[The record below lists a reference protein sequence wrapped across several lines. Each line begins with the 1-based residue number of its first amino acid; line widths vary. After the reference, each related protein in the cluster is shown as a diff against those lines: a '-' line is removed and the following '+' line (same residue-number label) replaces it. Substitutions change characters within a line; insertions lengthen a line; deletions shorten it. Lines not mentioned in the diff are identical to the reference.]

1 MSRGALL
8 LVSAGLAACAP
19 VRPAPAAPAQAP
31 RWTEVSRYLDSVI
44 ADGVAPGAVLGVS
57 YRGCH
62 SYHGSGRLGLGDATR
77 PDSSTIYD
85 LASLTK
91 VVGLTTVTMLAVER
105 GAIALDSPVVHY
117 LPAFHDGA
125 VTVRH
130 LLTHSSGLPA
140 WRPLHQETTSRAA
153 ALALVDTTRLV
164 TAPGDSFVYSDL
176 GAILLTQVMERTL
189 GARMDELVE
198 RLITRPLRL
207 EDTRYLPPDGWRPR
221 IAPTENDPWRG
232 RILRGEVHDENAA
245 RLDGVSGHAGLFGS
259 ARDLLRFGD
268 WLLSGIGDQVD
279 APGCDPRALPD
290 PPKLV
295 GEFIVRQE
303 LPPGS
308 SRALGWDTPSG
319 VSSAG
324 TILGARSFGHTGFTG
339 TSIWIDPSR
348 GLVIVLLANRV
359 HPTRDNPRF
368 GPVRGGIADQ
378 VARALGFD
386 TVIR

>member
-1 MSRGALL
+1 MSRTALL
-8 LVSAGLAACAP
+8 LAFAGLAACAP
-19 VRPAPAAPAQAP
+19 AGPEPAAPAQAP

-62 SYHGSGRLGLGDATR
+62 SYHGSGRLGLDDGTR
-77 PDSSTIYD
+77 PDSATIYD

-105 GAIALDSPVVHY
+105 GAIALDSPVVRY
-117 LPAFHDGA
+117 VPAFANGA

-140 WRPLHQETTSRAA
+140 WRPLHQETTSRVA
-153 ALALVDTTRLV
+153 ALMLVDTTRLV
-164 TAPGDSFVYSDL
+164 TAPGDSFAYSDL
-176 GAILLTQVMERTL
+176 GAILLTQAMERTL
-189 GARMDELVE
+189 GSRMDTLVE
-198 RLITRPLRL
+198 RLLTRPLRL
-207 EDTRYLPPDGWRPR
+207 QDTRYLPPDAWRPR

-232 RILRGEVHDENAA
+232 RMLRGEVHDENAA

-268 WLLSGIGDQVD
+268 WLLAGLGDPVD
-279 APGCDPRALPD
+279 APGCDPRGLPD

-295 GEFIVRQE
+295 GEFILRQE

-324 TILGARSFGHTGFTG
+324 TILSAASFGHTGFTG
-339 TSIWIDPSR
+339 TSLWIDPSR
-348 GLVIVLLANRV
+348 QLVVVLLANRV
-359 HPTRDNPRF
+359 HPTRENPRF
-368 GPVRGGIADQ
+368 GPVRGGIADR